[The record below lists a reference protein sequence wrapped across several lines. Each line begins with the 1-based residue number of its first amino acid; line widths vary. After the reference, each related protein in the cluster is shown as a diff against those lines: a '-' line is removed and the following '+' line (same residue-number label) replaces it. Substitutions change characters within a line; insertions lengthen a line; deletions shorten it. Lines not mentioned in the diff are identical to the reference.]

1 MFISDCMNKLELPRV
16 NKREADTRNITNRA
30 LLSLQG
36 SLELHFL
43 VMNKNLFIVFYFPF

>member
-30 LLSLQG
+30 LLPTG
-36 SLELHFL
+36 VFGTP
-43 VMNKNLFIVFYFPF
+43 LFGYE